1 MYIDTNSLPEDFDV
15 QKWLDQYQSY
25 GTLVSDP
32 TKTINT
38 IPPDTTTL
46 PTTGQGLWS
55 QIRAGGNPYK
65 SPIEDLWE
73 TRLKEMENQMQLVK
87 LDLKLCRLKILSLEG
102 KFNQEEVANIRKMI
116 MSDDEAARTLADS
129 IIENA

>member
-1 MYIDTNSLPEDFDV
+1 MYIDTNSLPEDYDT
-15 QKWLDQYQSY
+15 QKWLDQYKSY
-25 GTLVSDP
+25 GMLVHDP

-38 IPPDTTTL
+38 LPPNTNTTT
-46 PTTGQGLWS
+46 TTGNGLWS
-55 QIRAGGNPYK
+55 QIRAGGNPYN
-65 SPIEDLWE
+65 SPVEDPWE

-87 LDLKLCRLKILSLEG
+87 LDLKLSRLKILSLEG